1 MESQNA
7 TKENPQLDWH
17 DLAAELSQSVE
28 GEVHFDSAWRAMY
41 ATDASNYRQV
51 PIGVVVP
58 KNKDDVLRAIAAC
71 KKFGAPVFSR
81 GAGTSLAG
89 QCCNVAVVLDFTKNL
104 NRVLAINAAEQR
116 ATVEAGTI
124 YDTLPRLAAAPGTT
138 WGPRPATP

>member
-1 MESQNA
+1 MESQDA
-7 TKENPQLDWH
+7 KTENPQLDWR
-17 DLAAELSQSVE
+17 DLAAELSQNVE

-58 KNKDDVLRAIAAC
+58 KNKEDVLTAIAAC

-89 QCCNVAVVLDFTKNL
+89 QCCNVAVVSTGRTAFDLAD
-104 NRVLAINAAEQR
+104 VLQMSLQQASRSAS
-116 ATVEAGTI
+116 VEHPHA
-124 YDTLPRLAAAPGTT
+124 
-138 WGPRPATP
+138 